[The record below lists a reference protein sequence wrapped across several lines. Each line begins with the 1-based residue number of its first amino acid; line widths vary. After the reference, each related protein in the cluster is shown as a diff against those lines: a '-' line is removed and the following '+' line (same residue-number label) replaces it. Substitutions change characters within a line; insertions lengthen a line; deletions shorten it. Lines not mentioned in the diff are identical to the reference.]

1 MAARGNA
8 RTIAPPVPHSDPE
21 TLKAQVRDH
30 WDREPCGTRGLNADS
45 EPDPRQRQRQA
56 EAERY
61 AVDAHIPGFAGFAGA
76 QGLRVLE
83 IGVGAGTDFV
93 QWLRCGARAV
103 GVDLSPRSLAETRA
117 RVAAEGF
124 PEADLRV
131 ADAERLPFPADSFDL
146 VYSYGVLHH
155 SPDTPTAIQEV
166 LRVLAPGGEAR
177 LMIYH
182 VPSWTGFLLWA
193 VHGAARLRPWLTP
206 RQAIHDHLESP
217 GTKAYTLAEARALM
231 QGFVDVHLET
241 ALLAG
246 DLLAMRP
253 SARYRRPLHRLAWA
267 LYPRGLI
274 RRFGAGLGLGL
285 LITARKP

>member
-1 MAARGNA
+1 VSAR
-8 RTIAPPVPHSDPE
+8 DDE

-30 WDREPCGTRGLNADS
+30 WDREPCGTRGLNEQT
-45 EPDPRQRQRQA
+45 EPDPRRRQRQA

-61 AVDAHIPGFAGFAGA
+61 AVDEHIPGFAGFAGA
-76 QGLRVLE
+76 SGLHVLE

-93 QWLRCGARAV
+93 QWLRFGAEAV
-103 GVDLSPRSLAETRA
+103 GVDLSPNSLAETRA

-124 PEADLRV
+124 SEAELRV
-131 ADAERLPFPADSFDL
+131 ADAEHLPFPANRFDL

-155 SPDTPTAIQEV
+155 SPDTPRAVQEV
-166 LRVLAPGGEAR
+166 LRVLKPGGEAR
-177 LMIYH
+177 LMVYH

-193 VHGAARLRPWLTP
+193 VHGAARLRPWLSP

-217 GTKAYTLAEARALM
+217 GTKAYTLPEAKALM
-231 QGFVDVHLET
+231 HGFVDVRVET

-253 SARYRRPLHRLAWA
+253 SARYQGPLHRLAWA
-267 LYPRGLI
+267 VYPRGLI
-274 RRFGAGLGLGL
+274 RRFGAALGLGL
-285 LITARKP
+285 LITARKPREQAAL

>member
-1 MAARGNA
+1 VPAR
-8 RTIAPPVPHSDPE
+8 DDE

-30 WDREPCGTRGLNADS
+30 WDREPCGTRGLD
-45 EPDPRQRQRQA
+45 EPDPRRRQRQA

-61 AVDAHIPGFAGFAGA
+61 AVDEHIPGFAGFAGA
-76 QGLRVLE
+76 AGLRVLE
-83 IGVGAGTDFV
+83 IGVGASTDFV
-93 QWLRCGARAV
+93 QWLRCGAQAV
-103 GVDLSPRSLAETRA
+103 GVDLSPNSLAETRA

-124 PEADLRV
+124 PEAELRV
-131 ADAERLPFPADSFDL
+131 ADAEHLPFPADSFDL

-155 SPDTPTAIQEV
+155 SPDTPRAIQEV
-166 LRVLAPGGEAR
+166 LRVLRPGGEAR

-193 VHGAARLRPWLTP
+193 VHGPARLRPWLSP

-217 GTKAYTLAEARALM
+217 GTKAYTLPEARALM
-231 QGFVDVHLET
+231 QGFVDVRVET

-253 SARYRRPLHRLAWA
+253 SARYQGALHRLAWA
-267 LYPRGLI
+267 VYPRGLI
-274 RRFGAGLGLGL
+274 RRFGAALGLGL
-285 LITARKP
+285 LITARKPRLRGSESTAL